1 MRESNHFYYQD
12 PHPFYADKITHGYF
26 TWMYICTTLV
36 SVWCLYKPE
45 EGIGSLQL
53 ELQTVTSYHI
63 CAGFFGRATSVLM
76 YWALSS
82 APSPSQFNITGKNSI
97 SELTSV
103 SVALATSI
111 TFTPRYQVTLSC
123 SDVRTCLGGIEPEL
137 CLVLVEGTLLA
148 ELMKMPCLQE
158 HFFINCL
165 TDIHIRTQ
173 TLRQGNWTSGSHFRQ
188 YLISGLERDVGTL
201 PGEFFLSFSVSFS
214 FLLQCGHV
222 SQFSVW

>member
-1 MRESNHFYYQD
+1 M
-12 PHPFYADKITHGYF
+12 
-26 TWMYICTTLV
+26 
-36 SVWCLYKPE
+36 SVQARGGHWFPT
-45 EGIGSLQL
+45 L

-63 CAGFFGRATSVLM
+63 CAGFFGRATSALM
-76 YWALSS
+76 YWVLSS
-82 APSPSQFNITGKNSI
+82 APSPSRFNITGKNSI

-173 TLRQGNWTSGSHFRQ
+173 TLRQRNWTSGSHFRQ